1 MREIIVNRL
10 EEGGEVSLS
19 FRFKSIGQLI
29 DPDDPSPLPDAELT
43 ELAEETF
50 AGYLDEYRVKTPIS
64 LVIDIPEAALPPGGP
79 TLIPDAIHRHF
90 GFHIQDVEHERVIS
104 QREGLYSLAI
114 AIGNALI
121 IVLFIYFAMS
131 TETPIESFPIV
142 LFAGFITILNWVTIW
157 DTYEHFVYD
166 YRNIWRK
173 KQIYQKLSGIPISVR
188 GY

>member
-1 MREIIVNRL
+1 MSVIAVNRR
-10 EEGGEVSLS
+10 EEDGRIILS
-19 FRFKSIGQLI
+19 FRFKTLGQLI

-43 ELAEETF
+43 ALAEETI
-50 AGYLDEYRVKTPIS
+50 AGYLDEYRVKSPVS
-64 LVIDIPEAALPPGGP
+64 LVIDLPEAALPPGGT
-79 TLIPDAIHRHF
+79 TLIPEAIRRHF
-90 GFHIQDVEHERVIS
+90 TACIQDVEHDLVIS
-104 QREGLYSLAI
+104 RREGMYSLAI

-121 IVLFIYFAMS
+121 IILFLFLAMS

-173 KQIYQKLSGIPISVR
+173 KRIYKKLSGIPISVR
-188 GY
+188 GF